1 MQTKLEKAYEALEML
16 KNLDLPVSSE
26 QLEMIETLE
35 IKKIEKEISGA
46 VKKVLM
52 QKTNGMMT
60 SFSFNVMYSPETGVA
75 VSVANA
81 RIKRNRDAIYEANDT
96 KQKPTRKGTVK
107 QRTHILRVTFPDG
120 TVIEEN
126 KVSQTLVK
134 CIKKIGWA
142 EVQDVNI
149 MVGGMNLVVNELHP
163 NPSYRRAQSKLDD
176 EVYINTGSNTD
187 VKYEQI
193 KRISNALKLRLKV
206 EKVRIK

>member
-1 MQTKLEKAYEALEML
+1 MTKLEKAYEALEML

-26 QLEMIETLE
+26 QLEMIEALE

-46 VKKVLM
+46 VKKVLT
-52 QKTNGMMT
+52 QKTIGMMT

-81 RIKRNRDAIYEANDT
+81 RLKNNKNTANET
-96 KQKPTRKGTVK
+96 NVTIQKPKRSRTVK
-107 QRTHILRVTFPDG
+107 SRTHILRVTFPDG
-120 TVIEEN
+120 TIIEDS

-142 EVQDVNI
+142 EVQDLNI
-149 MVGGMNLVVNELHP
+149 MVGGMNLVTNELHP
-163 NPSYRRAQSKLDD
+163 NPAYRRAQSKLDD

-193 KRISNALKLRLKV
+193 KRISQGLKLRLKV